1 MDLIQVI
8 LSAYEDKRINK
19 HSKTYKMLCKVV
31 DAENKLRSTFDDKQ
45 KELYHEFD
53 ILTLEY
59 QGLQDIELIK
69 FILEFFHTVN
79 NPMDKVK

>member
-1 MDLIQVI
+1 MSVLVEIF
-8 LSAYEDKRINK
+8 LLY
-19 HSKTYKMLCKVV
+19 LCKYLKNCHAWFV
-31 DAENKLRSTFDDKQ
+31 DAENKLRDTFDDKQ

-79 NPMDKVK
+79 NPMDKNKL

>member
-8 LSAYEDKRINK
+8 LSAYEDKRINR
-19 HSKTYKMLCKVV
+19 HSKTYKTLCKVV
-31 DAENKLRSTFDDKQ
+31 DAENKLRATFDDKQ